1 MQHVISFEMIGT
13 VIYFDPCGRKSL
25 EEIKKYLR
33 KNNNLFKTK
42 SFNKKTIQPKLSNV
56 CGQQQQQQQL
66 YHRLEYYRRHEQR
79 VGGKTALLY
88 MC

>member
-1 MQHVISFEMIGT
+1 MPHVISFEMIGT

-66 YHRLEYYRRHEQR
+66 YHR
-79 VGGKTALLY
+79 
-88 MC
+88 